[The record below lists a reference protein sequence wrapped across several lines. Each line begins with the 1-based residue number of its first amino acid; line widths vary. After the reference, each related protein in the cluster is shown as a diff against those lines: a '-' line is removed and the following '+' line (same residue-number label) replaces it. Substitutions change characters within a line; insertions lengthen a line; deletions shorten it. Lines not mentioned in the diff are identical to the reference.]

1 MNLLINDL
9 MIKSFL
15 ALTDTLNFTN
25 AAKRLYLSQ
34 QAVSKHIA
42 KLEDELECQ
51 LFFRSRGDISLT
63 PAGKIYFNV
72 FSQYIDN
79 MANATILV
87 RNMTGTVKHKLII
100 GHLEM
105 LDIRLTLSSVV
116 QKLKQRYPNI
126 ELEYRSYRDYELP
139 QALHDNRIDLAITL
153 GPEIQPDLIIRT
165 VPLTKIQDFL
175 FCAKDHPLAK
185 TATSYL
191 DFKDE
196 NVFLQLPP
204 SGDINQPLQRLKNY
218 GFSVQNLR
226 CIDTLSSTL
235 TAIEML
241 DGVSFAVANS
251 IFISNYATF
260 PSNVLVDLVAAY
272 NVKNPHP
279 ELDDLLELIQQYH
292 QESPVL

>member
-1 MNLLINDL
+1 MINDL

-116 QKLKQRYPNI
+116 QKLKQPYPDI
-126 ELEYRSYRDYELP
+126 ELEYRSYRDY
-139 QALHDNRIDLAITL
+139 DL
-153 GPEIQPDLIIRT
+153 PEIQPDLIIRT

-175 FCAKDHPLAK
+175 FCGKDHPLAK

-218 GFSVQNLR
+218 DFPVQNLR

-251 IFISNYATF
+251 IFISNYVTF

-272 NVKNPHP
+272 NVKHP